1 LTGSGLSGTE
11 IVVISTGLQFGGVVG
26 TLIAAPIV
34 MRLPGFVT
42 AGAGYLCAALAMLVL
57 GSGGGGFWF
66 LACAVLTV
74 GIFLIGTQS
83 VLNASCAGV
92 YPPSMRSTGV
102 GWGFGIGRIGSVLSP
117 GIAGVL
123 VAMQWTA
130 PELFMIAAVPT
141 VAASVGVLV
150 VHWLVRRR
158 AREEAVTRAAV
169 GGAPARG

>member
-1 LTGSGLSGTE
+1 
-11 IVVISTGLQFGGVVG
+11 
-26 TLIAAPIV
+26 
-34 MRLPGFVT
+34 
-42 AGAGYLCAALAMLVL
+42 
-57 GSGGGGFWF
+57 
-66 LACAVLTV
+66 V

-123 VAMQWTA
+123 VAMHWK
-130 PELFMIAAVPT
+130 PGELFMIAAVPT
-141 VAASVGVLV
+141 LMASVGILT

-158 AREEAVTRAAV
+158 ARVEADTRAAV
-169 GGAPARG
+169 A